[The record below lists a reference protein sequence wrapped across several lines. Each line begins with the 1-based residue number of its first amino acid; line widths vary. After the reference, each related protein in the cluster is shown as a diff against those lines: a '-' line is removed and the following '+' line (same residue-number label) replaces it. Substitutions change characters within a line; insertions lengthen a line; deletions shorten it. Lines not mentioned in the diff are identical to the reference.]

1 MNTEFNW
8 HRQWN
13 ERLSFWRIK
22 LKKWQMKRMFFF
34 HRFDYLMGCKK
45 NAILKMTSSDILN
58 WMDIPEKSKR
68 MKSTLPKIVS
78 ILQPC

>member
-1 MNTEFNW
+1 MDGFPSEEFNW
-8 HRQWN
+8 KSGRWN
-13 ERLSFWRIK
+13 EC
-22 LKKWQMKRMFFF
+22 FF

-58 WMDIPEKSKR
+58 WMDIPEKSKW

>member
-1 MNTEFNW
+1 MKWTAF
-8 HRQWN
+8 
-13 ERLSFWRIK
+13 L
-22 LKKWQMKRMFFF
+22 LKNLIEKVADETNVFFIA
-34 HRFDYLMGCKK
+34 LIIWWVVEK

-58 WMDIPEKSKR
+58 WMDIPEKSKW